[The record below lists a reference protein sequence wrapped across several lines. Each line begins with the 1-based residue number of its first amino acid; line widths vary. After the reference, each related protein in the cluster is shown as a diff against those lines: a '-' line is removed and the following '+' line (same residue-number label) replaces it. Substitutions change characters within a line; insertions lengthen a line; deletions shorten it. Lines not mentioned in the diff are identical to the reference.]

1 MEEVEILCAVYYDKK
16 QRVMSVHNMKDR
28 DGNIQGNLDLL
39 VIPMLPDKFK
49 LSSEHYTSLSEI
61 QPESAELLDI
71 ISSTMKVVGE
81 DGLGDYDDE
90 D

>member
-1 MEEVEILCAVYYDKK
+1 
-16 QRVMSVHNMKDR
+16 MSVHNMKDR

-49 LSSEHYTSLSEI
+49 LSSEHYISLSEI

-71 ISSTMKVVGE
+71 ISSTMKVVGD
-81 DGLGDYDDE
+81 DGLASGNYDDDE
-90 D
+90 Y